1 MAEPGLINSKY
12 RILYEV
18 GGGGMG
24 KVYAVVHEAL
34 GTTYALKQLRAE
46 LENNPEI
53 ASRFRHEAQMMARL
67 QHPNI
72 VRVFDID
79 SAAGFGTYLVMEFIE
94 GIDLGKLLRR
104 EGRLPDAE
112 VLKTGRAVASALET
126 AHAAGLVHRD
136 IKPANILIEEK
147 TKRAVVTDF
156 GIAKQ
161 IESEENVTR
170 TGSFIGTYRYCS
182 PEQIR
187 NERAVR
193 IDGRADVYSLGVV
206 LYEMCSGERFLE
218 HMSEMQIA
226 HHVGFGA
233 GWKPELGYR
242 QPPPAELASLIE
254 QCLAREREDRPTAA
268 EMVLRLEHC
277 LLSVLEQESAT
288 RALPAADQ
296 EATRRVPP
304 TAPRSARRRR
314 LTGWAMA
321 AGTAAALLA
330 ALWLAGRRSIT
341 APAPENAGGQA
352 AVEQPAGPSA
362 ESGQSPRI
370 ASFSPA
376 TGAVQVRTGEGQP
389 FSVDVEGGAPG
400 ADVPIEWRLDG
411 SVVAE
416 DVAQWK
422 YRPDRDAAG
431 KTRELQVAVAGGAG
445 KSQSHSWKVKV
456 AAANRPPVLAEKPAA
471 RIEAPLG
478 ETVDLR
484 VRAQDPDGDPLT
496 YAWKVDGEKAGTDSP
511 ELRVAASGDRAVSLT
526 VSDGKDEV
534 TDDFRIAAIRPVR
547 LALDFAPKH
556 VDHVRLGAAQSFR
569 LIPPAGTT
577 DLRYAWTVD
586 GEAAGKGPS
595 FDFEPRR
602 PDLVRKTPVTVAA
615 TATNAA
621 GLSFSHEWKVEVR
634 PPPPSIDAS
643 SPSGKT
649 VEVESGESV
658 PFELQPSAPV
668 GDQAITVVYEVD
680 GHRATSSPDGR
691 FEYRPKDDQ
700 EHRVVAYA
708 EDNYRQESARR
719 VSWNVRPS
727 SVVKKVQH
735 WLDQYE
741 TAWNRKDAKTLAELR
756 GLKPET
762 MERLEDTFKDQ
773 NDLRVRFSNVRIEKV
788 GSDQAKASYDRVD
801 QWVGARDGKP
811 VSRSRSVQQMFRVD
825 GSRVREMDL
834 ARGQSE

>member
-112 VLKTGRAVASALET
+112 VLKIGRAVASALET

-341 APAPENAGGQA
+341 APAPSSP
-352 AVEQPAGPSA
+352 PA
-362 ESGQSPRI
+362 
-370 ASFSPA
+370 
-376 TGAVQVRTGEGQP
+376 
-389 FSVDVEGGAPG
+389 
-400 ADVPIEWRLDG
+400 
-411 SVVAE
+411 
-416 DVAQWK
+416 
-422 YRPDRDAAG
+422 
-431 KTRELQVAVAGGAG
+431 
-445 KSQSHSWKVKV
+445 
-456 AAANRPPVLAEKPAA
+456 RPPNRASLLASRPSLRRPGRCRCA
-471 RIEAPLG
+471 RG
-478 ETVDLR
+478 R
-484 VRAQDPDGDPLT
+484 
-496 YAWKVDGEKAGTDSP
+496 DSP
-511 ELRVAASGDRAVSLT
+511 SRSTSKAAHPARTYPSNGGWTARWWPRTSRSGSTDPIATPPARRASCRWRWRVARGRAS
-526 VSDGKDEV
+526 
-534 TDDFRIAAIRPVR
+534 RIR
-547 LALDFAPKH
+547 
-556 VDHVRLGAAQSFR
+556 
-569 LIPPAGTT
+569 
-577 DLRYAWTVD
+577 
-586 GEAAGKGPS
+586 
-595 FDFEPRR
+595 
-602 PDLVRKTPVTVAA
+602 
-615 TATNAA
+615 
-621 GLSFSHEWKVEVR
+621 
-634 PPPPSIDAS
+634 
-643 SPSGKT
+643 
-649 VEVESGESV
+649 
-658 PFELQPSAPV
+658 
-668 GDQAITVVYEVD
+668 
-680 GHRATSSPDGR
+680 GR
-691 FEYRPKDDQ
+691 
-700 EHRVVAYA
+700 
-708 EDNYRQESARR
+708 
-719 VSWNVRPS
+719 
-727 SVVKKVQH
+727 
-735 WLDQYE
+735 
-741 TAWNRKDAKTLAELR
+741 
-756 GLKPET
+756 
-762 MERLEDTFKDQ
+762 
-773 NDLRVRFSNVRIEKV
+773 
-788 GSDQAKASYDRVD
+788 
-801 QWVGARDGKP
+801 
-811 VSRSRSVQQMFRVD
+811 
-825 GSRVREMDL
+825 
-834 ARGQSE
+834 